1 MIGWCIVKDGKV
13 LSMGSPVRL
22 LLLLSLLVSP
32 TLVWAQQLINGSRV
46 ITGTLNA
53 ATTTGTSVAYVL
65 PLQPAISA
73 YVDKQCFTFK
83 AHLTN
88 TGPATLNVNTV
99 GAVPLKRY

>member
-1 MIGWCIVKDGKV
+1 
-13 LSMGSPVRL
+13 MGSLVRL

-65 PLQPAISA
+65 PRL
-73 YVDKQCFTFK
+73 
-83 AHLTN
+83 
-88 TGPATLNVNTV
+88 
-99 GAVPLKRY
+99 VPT